1 MKKVISILIP
11 MLLVGILGAV
21 SFQYD
26 GEFRAR
32 AAMYNNAVEDD
43 GGHFDNRL
51 QLGMQAELNPDLKL
65 YAKFEVSESALGI
78 VWGNAG
84 GAPGTRGINV
94 KTAEA
99 YIDYRIEA
107 IESNLR
113 VGQMYWKDH
122 RGLVLDDNF
131 SGIFITKDDLFGFK
145 AEFAWMKAM
154 EGARIGNDDYNVLMA
169 NLMGES
175 PYPYGLT
182 LMYGD
187 NDGATN
193 ITAMPYITLDF
204 DPVNLDLV
212 AFADYQI
219 TPGGADDVLGIGG
232 AAKATADLGMFEIGG
247 DLLFAT
253 GDGLTT
259 LLPYYQNGL
268 YIYGYGPHHDGV
280 NLYWGD
286 DYSTANASDDAFI
299 SAVGNIKA
307 PLNDK
312 MKAFAAGG
320 LVVDEGIEINAG
332 LEYNLIPDLFDMA
345 LFGAYGRHEND
356 TNNYM
361 LGSTL
366 KVNF

>member
-11 MLLVGILGAV
+11 LMLIGILGAV

-32 AAMYNNAVEDD
+32 AAIYNDAAEND

-51 QLGMQAELNPDLKL
+51 QLGMQANLNPDLKL
-65 YAKFEVSESALGI
+65 YAKFEISEPSLGI
-78 VWGNAG
+78 VWGNG
-84 GAPGTRGINV
+84 GGSIGTKGINV
-94 KTAEA
+94 KTSEA
-99 YIDYRIEA
+99 YIDYRIHA
-107 IESNLR
+107 IESNIR
-113 VGQMYWKDH
+113 VGQLYWNDH
-122 RGLVLDDNF
+122 RSLVLDDNY
-131 SGIFITKDDLFGFK
+131 SGIYLMKDDLFGFK

-154 EGARIGNDDYNVLMA
+154 EGNPNVNDDYNVLMA
-169 NLMGES
+169 NLMGET
-175 PYPYGLT
+175 PYPYGIT

-193 ITAMPYITLDF
+193 ITAMPYITVDI
-204 DPVNLDLV
+204 DPINFDLV

-232 AAKATADLGMFEIGG
+232 AAKATADLGMFEVGA

-259 LLPYYQNGL
+259 ISPYYQNGL

-280 NLYWGD
+280 HLYWGD
-286 DYSTANASDDAFI
+286 DYSAANASDDAFI
-299 SAVGNIKA
+299 SAVGSIKA
-307 PLNDK
+307 PIGKD

-320 LVVDEGIEINAG
+320 LIVDHGIEINAG
-332 LEYNLIPDLFDMA
+332 VEYGIIQDLMNLAIY
-345 LFGAYGRHEND
+345 GAYGMNDND

-361 LGSTL
+361 FGSTI